1 MNAKIQLIKLGNNGE
16 DVLDTVYSNT
26 RKDGEVAEK
35 ITDLFF
41 LFPYRNIGKFT
52 KCYIQMELYFSIG
65 EPIKT
70 LLPFMWDKGAN
81 GSINLFF
88 FNNFFMHKVNNAVID
103 CLNRHFI
110 EWMVRQE
117 LEKINITQF

>member
-1 MNAKIQLIKLGNNGE
+1 MNAKIQLIKLGKNGE
-16 DVLDTVYSNT
+16 EVLDTVYSNT

-41 LFPYRNIGKFT
+41 MFPYRNIGHFT
-52 KCYIQMELYFSIG
+52 KCYIQMELYFYIG

-70 LLPFMWDKGAN
+70 LIPFIWDKGAN

-103 CLNRHFI
+103 CLNRNFI
-110 EWMVRQE
+110 EMMVSQE
-117 LEKINITQF
+117 LAKINITQF